1 MESKAWK
8 STALVIVWDD
18 FGGFYD
24 HVPPPHLDT
33 MGLGP
38 RTPALIM
45 SPWTVR
51 GESRDGGSIDSTTYE
66 FSSVLRFIELLHGL
80 RSLTDRDANAD
91 PLTGAFDFDAKP
103 RTKPLVLPYRQECP
117 NYVPDRGRRV
127 SDRRAAGS
135 RSRAAKAAQ
144 TRERILEAARRI
156 LAGEGL
162 ERLTTRR
169 VAELAG
175 VSHGMVHYHFA
186 DKRDLIVALVVHAR
200 RDWVEPLEELV
211 DGPGTGEARM
221 RAVISWM
228 AEPQTT
234 DVMRVHQSLF
244 VFALGDD
251 VVRGRLAAEFARWR
265 APFVKLFGDL
275 GDELG
280 IGGLDARGVGESF
293 AAAADALVQQQS
305 LDPALPT
312 ELMLTELFQRL
323 IGRGWHRRGPETL
336 GAPLAG
342 RPRAGVSR
350 RRGPRRRGGDG
361 RARRRPGARGA
372 DGGALG

>member
-1 MESKAWK
+1 MA
-8 STALVIVWDD
+8 
-18 FGGFYD
+18 
-24 HVPPPHLDT
+24 VPPA
-33 MGLGP
+33 
-38 RTPALIM
+38 R
-45 SPWTVR
+45 R
-51 GESRDGGSIDSTTYE
+51 
-66 FSSVLRFIELLHGL
+66 
-80 RSLTDRDANAD
+80 
-91 PLTGAFDFDAKP
+91 
-103 RTKPLVLPYRQECP
+103 
-117 NYVPDRGRRV
+117 RGRR
-127 SDRRAAGS
+127 
-135 RSRAAKAAQ
+135 
-144 TRERILEAARRI
+144 RRI

-275 GDELG
+275 GEELG

-323 IGRGWHRRGPETL
+323 IGQDGTAEARRRSGPPRR
-336 GAPLAG
+336 APASG
-342 RPRAGVSR
+342 RQSASRSAPSR
-350 RRGPRRRGGDG
+350 RRR
-361 RARRRPGARGA
+361 
-372 DGGALG
+372 